1 MDKPSVEEVRA
12 EYNRRKGSPNNK
24 SEITLKQL
32 AEEMGYEWE
41 EFKMLLMQQEQK
53 TTHVSKL
60 ARRNR
65 RRLKRQALMR
75 ARYGINQQ

>member
-12 EYNRRKGSPNNK
+12 EYNRRKGSPNKK

-41 EFKMLLMQQEQK
+41 DFKMLLMQQEQK
-53 TTHVSKL
+53 TAHVSKS

-65 RRLKRQALMR
+65 RILKRQALMR
-75 ARYGINQQ
+75 ERYGIEQQ